1 MHLKTEKE
9 KKEGKLGDRLLFP
22 PLSLTYIYHPIH
34 HLSKKKKKEAAA
46 EEEEGEQEQEVQY

>member
-9 KKEGKLGDRLLFP
+9 KKEGKIGDRLLFP

-34 HLSKKKKKEAAA
+34 LLPKKKKKEAAA
-46 EEEEGEQEQEVQY
+46 EEEQEQEQEVQY